1 MGAVSLPRNSPESPD
16 SVIPRP
22 ENPRSPF
29 RGRGIPGAGCG
40 GQVQSANLPVSAAQ
54 AATLMNVSERSVRDA
69 GRLLRVGRPDLVEQ
83 VEAGRMSLH
92 RAMILAGARSAPSQ
106 ANALRNA
113 WRRASDAEREQF
125 IAWLSVYPNDSRGEH
140 ARCEAGPVL

>member
-22 ENPRSPF
+22 EIPRSPF
-29 RGRGIPGAGCG
+29 RGRGVPGTDCG
-40 GQVQSANLPVSAAQ
+40 GQVQTENLPLTVAQ

-69 GRLLRVGRPDLVEQ
+69 RRLLRAGRPDLVVQ

-92 RAMILAGARSAPSQ
+92 RALILAGAKSAPSQ

-113 WRRASDAEREQF
+113 WRRASDAERERF
-125 IAWLSVYPNDSRGEH
+125 IAWLSFHLTDSRGEH
-140 ARCEAGPVL
+140 AGLEAVPVL